1 MTTKSGKL
9 QLREKQR
16 IEELIKCGRD
26 RKRLHVLEALDE
38 KRKGIEAPF
47 DTKIEVLQRQIEVLQ
62 RQSENIRIEREN
74 AVVKAGYGKIHERGC
89 YDTHPDLDNFD
100 AETNKLLVALWE
112 RQS

>member
-26 RKRLHVLEALDE
+26 RKRLPVLEALDE

-47 DTKIEVLQRQIEVLQ
+47 DTKIEVLQ